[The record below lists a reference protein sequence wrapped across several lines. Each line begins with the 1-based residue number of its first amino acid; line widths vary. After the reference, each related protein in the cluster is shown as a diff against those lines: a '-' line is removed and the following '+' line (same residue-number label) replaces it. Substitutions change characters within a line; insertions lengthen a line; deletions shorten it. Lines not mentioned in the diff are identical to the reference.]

1 MVSRTHKN
9 GEFGDGLFSLHSLS
23 IDPSSIVYL
32 DQWPQ
37 NETTIYSV
45 YIYSASVYI
54 YIYLF
59 IYLIYLFI

>member
-37 NETTIYSV
+37 NETTIYIYSV

-54 YIYLF
+54 YIYFF
-59 IYLIYLFI
+59 IYLIN

>member
-54 YIYLF
+54 YIV
-59 IYLIYLFI
+59 IYLFI

>member
-37 NETTIYSV
+37 NETTIYIV
-45 YIYSASVYI
+45 YIFIALVYI

-59 IYLIYLFI
+59 N